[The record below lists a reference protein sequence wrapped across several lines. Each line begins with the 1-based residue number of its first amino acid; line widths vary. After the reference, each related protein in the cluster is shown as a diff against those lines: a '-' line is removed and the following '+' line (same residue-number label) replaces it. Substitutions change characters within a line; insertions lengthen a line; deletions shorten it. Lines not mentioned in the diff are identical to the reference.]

1 MLTVGCSLLSCIS
14 MISTVFFQFTFLD
27 SGFSTGMPFL
37 GMQFLGMQFL
47 GFRFRLSLLRE
58 FIATL
63 FTTSMGMSW
72 YQRLAALR
80 SGFSF
85 FLLLSFMLVVEDF
98 CLLLGAETED
108 LAGFVLLFGVL
119 LLLCD

>member
-1 MLTVGCSLLSCIS
+1 MLTVGCNLFSCSS
-14 MISTVFFQFTFLD
+14 MISTVFFQFTFLV
-27 SGFSTGMPFL
+27 SGFSTGVPFL
-37 GMQFLGMQFL
+37 GMLFL

-63 FTTSMGMSW
+63 FTTSMGMFW

-85 FLLLSFMLVVEDF
+85 FLFLSFRLVLEDL
-98 CLLLGAETED
+98 CLLQGAETEG
-108 LAGFVLLFGVL
+108 LAGFVLLFSVL
-119 LLLCD
+119 LLLCV